1 VELLERLSTSNKG
14 MSATIQTHSVIVLFT
29 VQGLL
34 PITDKAG
41 KTDFSKEQ
49 TWFVISNL
57 TANSICQS
65 TFYKN
70 MLLSFSVL
78 LARRDRSD
86 REL

>member
-1 VELLERLSTSNKG
+1 
-14 MSATIQTHSVIVLFT
+14 
-29 VQGLL
+29 
-34 PITDKAG
+34 
-41 KTDFSKEQ
+41 
-49 TWFVISNL
+49 L